1 MTWVLSIAG
10 VHLVNQSGNGVAGG
24 SPYTWAST
32 PFGVRTGWTPTVARP
47 KTVYSGAANSLRP
60 VQTLYEPVEET
71 IPITVQGGSTNDIA
85 TALEKLKSALSA
97 AAYTKPGIWRHR
109 PYGAVASLYAE
120 IYEATV
126 QERTNDAVGPVEGG
140 SDIEADIK
148 ITRSPFFGADE
159 LIALLSAISFTNT
172 HSGDMQALGV
182 AFGEMKAEGQP
193 LNIRITK
200 PTSQAAE
207 TVFLASVLSR
217 TAKTIANAQ
226 STTLSA
232 GVSFTASSSVDVAPL
247 RTNNAAVLHL
257 MARFSSLTL
266 PAQAQVQATVKTAA
280 GNTLWQSTWK
290 TLGSNTSG
298 QLIDMGET
306 PLSMLRLPVPSSAAA
321 NITVTIAIRSTTGA
335 TVGATLDYIEALLA
349 LDFCRVEATGG
360 LASGQR
366 YDLFGAQNLSGGG
379 WLPMA
384 EDDGAAFDGSDV
396 PTNTLRIKGQLP
408 RAFENCSL
416 YVAWV
421 DSGNAHTASDT
432 AAVTAS
438 MAPLW
443 RSLRGVT

>member
-1 MTWVLSIAG
+1 MSRRTLSVVLLACWLGACALIGHGDEPMAPQRASEPARG
-10 VHLVNQSGNGVAGG
+10 EQRLAQLDFGPHAHFGNC
-24 SPYTWAST
+24 
-32 PFGVRTGWTPTVARP
+32 
-47 KTVYSGAANSLRP
+47 
-60 VQTLYEPVEET
+60 
-71 IPITVQGGSTNDIA
+71 
-85 TALEKLKSALSA
+85 
-97 AAYTKPGIWRHR
+97 
-109 PYGAVASLYAE
+109 
-120 IYEATV
+120 
-126 QERTNDAVGPVEGG
+126 
-140 SDIEADIK
+140 IE
-148 ITRSPFFGADE
+148 
-159 LIALLSAISFTNT
+159 
-172 HSGDMQALGV
+172 LGCP
-182 AFGEMKAEGQP
+182 A
-193 LNIRITK
+193 
-200 PTSQAAE
+200 
-207 TVFLASVLSR
+207 R

-226 STTLSA
+226 STTSSA
-232 GVSFTASSSVDVAPL
+232 GVSFTASSSIDVAAL

-321 NITVTIAIRSTTGA
+321 NITVTIAIRSTSGA

-349 LDFCRVEATGG
+349 LDFCRVEASGG

-421 DSGNAHTASDT
+421 DSGNAHTTSDT
-432 AAVTAS
+432 AAITAS